1 MLSIFGDFF
10 DDDFTLGFGKPTL
23 LYYNTPHTQD
33 MNPAYWTKLNP
44 VENDFD
50 TYCASVRSVGVSK
63 NDVEVNIDGNHIDV
77 SGKTKTNEINYDFA
91 CSLPVASTIIEN
103 IDHISYDTIDGITY
117 IYLYVKKNKENK
129 IKIQKM

>member
-33 MNPAYWTKLNP
+33 MNPAYWTKLDS
-44 VENDFD
+44 VEHDLD
-50 TYCASVRSVGVSK
+50 TYRASVRSVGVSK
-63 NDVEVNIDGNHIDV
+63 EDVSVNIKDNHIDIG
-77 SGKTKTNEINYDFA
+77 GKTTTNEIDYDFA
-91 CSLPVASTIIEN
+91 CSLPVAKTILEN
-103 IDHISYDTIDGITY
+103 VDHISYDTINGITY

-129 IKIQKM
+129 IKIEKM